1 MQGRGAAGGRVGI
14 SVSEHEAVAS
24 LVYPSVT
31 TPGVRPMSEPH
42 CPACDARME
51 RTNVTAEG
59 VGDLYVETGR
69 DGGVLDRLGVGHQ
82 TPLHAFL
89 CPGCGMTQLYAD
101 LSE

>member
-1 MQGRGAAGGRVGI
+1 
-14 SVSEHEAVAS
+14 
-24 LVYPSVT
+24 
-31 TPGVRPMSEPH
+31 
-42 CPACDARME
+42 ME